1 MLAVVQGQAFM
12 NNPSGATAKV
22 RRSFEQAYRK
32 AFLGGA
38 NRRSQAGPAATD
50 DGHGRQKRPKACIF
64 QASQNLRKG
73 VSATRWRSTG
83 KPEAWIS
90 TSKVR

>member
-1 MLAVVQGQAFM
+1 M
-12 NNPSGATAKV
+12 NNPSGTTAKV
-22 RRSFEQAYRK
+22 WCSFEQVYCK
-32 AFLGGA
+32 AFLGCA
-38 NRRSQAGPAATD
+38 NRRSQAGPAATN

>member
-1 MLAVVQGQAFM
+1 MHH
-12 NNPSGATAKV
+12 PPCATAQLGCC
-22 RRSFEQAYRK
+22 FEQPNRK
-32 AFLGGA
+32 AFLGCA
-38 NRRSQAGPAATD
+38 NRSSQASPAATD
-50 DGHGRQKRPKACIF
+50 DGQVGQKRPKACIF

>member
-1 MLAVVQGQAFM
+1 M
-12 NNPSGATAKV
+12 NNPSGTTAKV
-22 RRSFEQAYRK
+22 WCSFEQAYRK
-32 AFLGGA
+32 AVLGGA
-38 NRRSQAGPAATD
+38 NRRSQAGPATTD

-64 QASQNLRKG
+64 QANQNLRKG
-73 VSATRWRSTG
+73 VSATRWRNTG

>member
-1 MLAVVQGQAFM
+1 M
-12 NNPSGATAKV
+12 NHPSGATTQLG
-22 RRSFEQAYRK
+22 RGFQQADRK

-38 NRRSQAGPAATD
+38 YRRGQTGPAATD
-50 DGHGRQKRPKACIF
+50 DGHGGQKRPKACIF
-64 QASQNLRKG
+64 QANQNLRKG

-83 KPEAWIS
+83 NPAAWIS

>member
-1 MLAVVQGQAFM
+1 MLAVVKKQAFM
-12 NNPSGATAKV
+12 HHPSCATAQL
-22 RRSFEQAYRK
+22 RGGFEQAHRK
-32 AFLGGA
+32 TRLGCA
-38 NRRSQAGPAATD
+38 NRSGQASPAATN
-50 DGHGRQKRPKACIF
+50 DGQGRQKRPKACIF

-83 KPEAWIS
+83 KPAAWIS

>member
-1 MLAVVQGQAFM
+1 
-12 NNPSGATAKV
+12 
-22 RRSFEQAYRK
+22 
-32 AFLGGA
+32 
-38 NRRSQAGPAATD
+38 
-50 DGHGRQKRPKACIF
+50 
-64 QASQNLRKG
+64 LRKG

>member
-1 MLAVVQGQAFM
+1 M
-12 NNPSGATAKV
+12 NHPSGTTAQL
-22 RRSFEQAYRK
+22 RGGFEQAHRK
-32 AFLGGA
+32 TLLGCT
-38 NRRSQAGPAATD
+38 NRSGQAGPAATD
-50 DGHGRQKRPKACIF
+50 DGHGGQKRPKACIF

-83 KPEAWIS
+83 KPAAWIS